1 MSQVSRRKHKQ
12 REQSNQHDSQA
23 APPLLDKIPAKVE
36 VDKSVWTGP
45 AGDLGS
51 YIQDRTRR
59 TLDAYH
65 KQPDLVEEHANLEHD
80 TARGGYAHRQLF
92 ELIQNSADALADSI
106 GGRINLK
113 LTDTHLYCAD
123 DGQAMSQDGVRAL
136 MFSHLSPKRGTAE
149 IGRFGMGFKAVLG
162 VTDSPEF
169 FSHSGSFRFDRT
181 EASNLIRSF
190 VPNAERCPVLRLPYP
205 MDPWP
210 EMEWDPN
217 LHEFMGWATNIV
229 RLPLNPGAHNDLE
242 TQFKA
247 FRAEFLLFVNHVSM
261 LFLQQSD
268 TDERLIR
275 VRSEDGIHTLF
286 DRDET
291 SQWMLYST
299 VHKLSEQARNDS
311 RSLDDATEVPI
322 VWAAPLEQ
330 LHQPGEFWAFF
341 PTLTN
346 SLLAGILNAPWKTNE
361 DRQNL
366 LTGEYNEELIGA
378 AAELIAASITD
389 LPSREDPSRHL
400 DALPRR
406 QEAWDNKHSILLRYQ
421 LNVALRSRPI
431 VPDQQC
437 KLRRLYELN
446 YQPEFLTLERPH
458 ASEALEI
465 WGTFDQRPTHWLH
478 HSALTRI
485 RLARLTAIERLDEH
499 GKSKPMPRAE
509 VSKWLEQLVQAAQG
523 QSQKIKAS
531 KTAIRAASKV
541 QDYQAANGRQPIER
555 LGSIVLTA
563 AGSWAEPN
571 PERLFLSGDKDN
583 RAPNSV
589 HPEVE
594 KCSSTRAAL
603 ECLGIKPRSKS
614 LTFKTIVATVL
625 DSFERFK
632 RQLNLERW
640 QQDADWE
647 KHVST
652 VGAKCSTLWFT
663 SRLLAPK
670 EAADIIRNDRANWRD
685 ALPVRVKS
693 GFWCPLPNVLLPGE
707 IVPSNSSRDADVA
720 VDTDYHSN
728 DVELLKILG
737 VVSAPVAEQELSAH
751 HFDQYLASCR
761 SEFQTFA
768 QSKVGRK
775 PRWDRLQFSATVCSG
790 PLDPMASLSEE
801 SRIRYTWRLLDFDA
815 TYTEWAMSHETQD
828 QYGNVSFPSPA
839 IDILREYGLVRT
851 AKEVAKLSDGVGK
864 SPANMEVVETLLS
877 HRKASQIR
885 QAFDLQVD
893 LSAEIEPIGEEAGV
907 PIVDVWPALKNY
919 LTLEEMTLQLV
930 RCEGFRHRYGT
941 MAQVE
946 LACIR
951 IDKSLY
957 VTQQAEE
964 TEELAAVLN
973 ELGKSFTKSLLSDI
987 VNGSDPLEVQEE
999 IEAIRQCG
1007 TDEERL
1013 LAAVG
1018 IEGLKRHLPASLPR
1032 MLAGQLGNTAGIEL
1046 ARAAMAKFHTGALE
1060 AYKDDFQRLHPPRMW
1075 AGSERA
1081 VRFVQSLGFDEEWA
1095 GHRNTKR
1102 DPFLEVTGPRTLPPL
1117 HEYQRTAVQ
1126 RVRNLVASNGAG
1138 PHRGM
1143 LSMPTGSGKTR
1154 VAVQAIVESM
1164 RDGELHGGI
1173 LWVADRDELCEQAV
1187 EAWQA
1192 VWASEG
1198 EQASTLRIS
1207 RLWHGNKRPL
1217 PTGKRHVIVASIQ
1230 TLHSRFSRRS
1240 EEYRFLSDFNL
1251 VVVDE
1256 AHRSIAP
1263 SYTSLLQELGLTRW
1277 FGDHEPILIGLTA
1290 TPYRGINEEETRR
1303 LRIRYGRRR
1312 LDHGVFPT
1320 DDPNEVIQFLQSDR
1334 ILAMA
1339 DHATIAGGEFEL
1351 SDDERALAEQ
1361 NPWLPDSVQERI
1373 ARDEVRT
1380 RRIVNEYLHKVNPN
1394 WPTLIFATSVE
1405 HSEIVAALL
1414 NAEGIVA
1421 RAVSGKTETSIRRQV
1436 VQEFRSGEIK
1446 VLVNYGV
1453 FREGFDAPKTRAI
1466 VVARPVY
1473 SPNLYFQMIGRG
1485 LRGVRNGGN
1494 ERCLVLNVK
1503 DNIRNFGQDLAFTE
1517 LDWLW
1522 AD

>member
-1 MSQVSRRKHKQ
+1 MVS
-12 REQSNQHDSQA
+12 
-23 APPLLDKIPAKVE
+23 
-36 VDKSVWTGP
+36 G
-45 AGDLGS
+45 
-51 YIQDRTRR
+51 
-59 TLDAYH
+59 
-65 KQPDLVEEHANLEHD
+65 
-80 TARGGYAHRQLF
+80 
-92 ELIQNSADALADSI
+92 
-106 GGRINLK
+106 
-113 LTDTHLYCAD
+113 
-123 DGQAMSQDGVRAL
+123 
-136 MFSHLSPKRGTAE
+136 
-149 IGRFGMGFKAVLG
+149 
-162 VTDSPEF
+162 
-169 FSHSGSFRFDRT
+169 
-181 EASNLIRSF
+181 
-190 VPNAERCPVLRLPYP
+190 
-205 MDPWP
+205 
-210 EMEWDPN
+210 
-217 LHEFMGWATNIV
+217 
-229 RLPLNPGAHNDLE
+229 
-242 TQFKA
+242 
-247 FRAEFLLFVNHVSM
+247 
-261 LFLQQSD
+261 
-268 TDERLIR
+268 
-275 VRSEDGIHTLF
+275 
-286 DRDET
+286 
-291 SQWMLYST
+291 
-299 VHKLSEQARNDS
+299 
-311 RSLDDATEVPI
+311 
-322 VWAAPLEQ
+322 
-330 LHQPGEFWAFF
+330 
-341 PTLTN
+341 
-346 SLLAGILNAPWKTNE
+346 
-361 DRQNL
+361 
-366 LTGEYNEELIGA
+366 
-378 AAELIAASITD
+378 
-389 LPSREDPSRHL
+389 
-400 DALPRR
+400 
-406 QEAWDNKHSILLRYQ
+406 
-421 LNVALRSRPI
+421 
-431 VPDQQC
+431 
-437 KLRRLYELN
+437 
-446 YQPEFLTLERPH
+446 
-458 ASEALEI
+458 
-465 WGTFDQRPTHWLH
+465 
-478 HSALTRI
+478 
-485 RLARLTAIERLDEH
+485 
-499 GKSKPMPRAE
+499 
-509 VSKWLEQLVQAAQG
+509 
-523 QSQKIKAS
+523 
-531 KTAIRAASKV
+531 
-541 QDYQAANGRQPIER
+541 
-555 LGSIVLTA
+555 
-563 AGSWAEPN
+563 
-571 PERLFLSGDKDN
+571 
-583 RAPNSV
+583 
-589 HPEVE
+589 
-594 KCSSTRAAL
+594 
-603 ECLGIKPRSKS
+603 
-614 LTFKTIVATVL
+614 
-625 DSFERFK
+625 
-632 RQLNLERW
+632 
-640 QQDADWE
+640 
-647 KHVST
+647 
-652 VGAKCSTLWFT
+652 
-663 SRLLAPK
+663 
-670 EAADIIRNDRANWRD
+670 
-685 ALPVRVKS
+685 
-693 GFWCPLPNVLLPGE
+693 
-707 IVPSNSSRDADVA
+707 
-720 VDTDYHSN
+720 
-728 DVELLKILG
+728 
-737 VVSAPVAEQELSAH
+737 PVAEQELSAH

-768 QSKVGRK
+768 QSKAGRK
-775 PRWDRLQFSATVCSG
+775 PRWDRLQFSTAVCSG

-801 SRIRYTWRLLDFDA
+801 SRIRYTWRLLNFDS
-815 TYTEWAMSHETQD
+815 TYTEWVMSHETQD
-828 QYGNVSFPSPA
+828 QYGSVPFPSPV

-851 AKEVAKLSDGVGK
+851 AKEVARLSDGVGK
-864 SPANMEVVETLLS
+864 SPANMEVAETLLS
-877 HRKASQIR
+877 HPKASQIR

-907 PIVDVWPALKNY
+907 PIVDVWPALKNC

-930 RCEGFRHRYGT
+930 RCEGFRRRYGT

-1032 MLAGQLGNTAGIEL
+1032 MLAGQLGNTAGSEL